1 MNDPIEVS
9 SLINAVTGQSG
20 RSSQFHGESQGA
32 MDQRPNGMILIISE
46 RRRSGS
52 RSQGRSWSWPGRC
65 CGTPD
70 LAGEWSVAEAVG
82 TGVSDQVIG
91 AIR

>member
-1 MNDPIEVS
+1 
-9 SLINAVTGQSG
+9 
-20 RSSQFHGESQGA
+20 

-52 RSQGRSWSWPGRC
+52 PSQGRSWPGRC